1 MRSLVVGL
9 HGAHFCCEST
19 HPDVSTLNQ
28 QMSTNHLQIS
38 SLYKI
43 ERSLSREGWDISVG
57 CPQTAD
63 DVFGE
68 VLGAS
73 SRRQADRAHIS
84 QTGTSVAEF
93 DALRM
98 TISAQIASKLHQTH
112 FASPGTKAEAEG
124 GSSLG
129 GPAER
134 ELLDGRI
141 NVLLVYRV
149 DY

>member
-1 MRSLVVGL
+1 MELTSVANR
-9 HGAHFCCEST
+9 HI
-19 HPDVSTLNQ
+19 
-28 QMSTNHLQIS
+28 QMSQPLINKCRRTIFRFLLSTKSRGLCQERGGT
-38 SLYKI
+38 SLLVAPRQRTTYLVKCSVH
-43 ERSLSREGWDISVG
+43 RRED
-57 CPQTAD
+57 
-63 DVFGE
+63 
-68 VLGAS
+68 
-73 SRRQADRAHIS
+73 RRTEHIS
-84 QTGTSVAEF
+84 LSVAEF